1 MKERYIRQ
9 ALRKMKVSPQK
20 KKEIARDLEEI
31 FASAAEHGESEQAVM
46 ERLGTPEEYAAG
58 ISGQLPGKRRSVL
71 RLTFIAATAALSS
84 CFMFLGICMRTAT
97 IREPK
102 GGSASIGIIG
112 GADGPTS
119 ILVTAGEMNP
129 SQAFLWAGAAL
140 LAVTVVQVVLLIRA
154 KKRQGR

>member
-1 MKERYIRQ
+1 MKEKYIRQ
-9 ALRKMKVSPQK
+9 ALRKMKVSSQK

-58 ISGQLPGKRRSVL
+58 ISGQLPGKRRSVI
-71 RLTFIAATAALSS
+71 RLAFIAATAALGS
-84 CFMFLGICMRTAT
+84 CFMFLGILMRTAT
-97 IREPK
+97 VRASVD
-102 GGSASIGIIG
+102 GSASIGIIG

-119 ILVTAGEMNP
+119 ILVAAGEMNP

-140 LAVTVVQVVLLIRA
+140 LAITVVQVVLLIWT
-154 KKRQGR
+154 KKRQGK